1 MDSIKVIKERRSI
14 RRYLDKEIKLEIVF
28 EILEAG
34 SYAPSSGN
42 VQNWRFLVV
51 KDKKKRDE
59 IADACLGQT
68 WMNQAP
74 VHIVVCGDNKAV
86 SSMYK
91 KKGEKYI
98 VQNCAAAIQNILLA
112 AYDKGLGSCWV
123 GVFNEDKLR
132 TLLGI
137 PENISI
143 EAVIPLGYPAYKPI
157 AEDKKHR
164 RRHRIEFL
172 TFFERYNERELDF
185 SLWPLVKQYKK
196 IDEKINL
203 GKIRNLFKKN

>member
-1 MDSIKVIKERRSI
+1 M
-14 RRYLDKEIKLEIVF
+14 DKEVKLEIVF

-42 VQNWRFLVV
+42 VQNWRFIVV

-74 VHIVVCGDNKAV
+74 VHVVVCSDNSDINA
-86 SSMYK
+86 MYK
-91 KKGEKYI
+91 KRSERYSI
-98 VQNCAAAIQNILLA
+98 QNCAAAIQNILLA
-112 AYDKGLGSCWV
+112 ACDKGLGSCWV

-132 TLLGI
+132 TLLSI
-137 PENISI
+137 PDNISI
-143 EAVIPLGYPAYKPI
+143 EAIVTLGYAAYKPI
-157 AEDKKHR
+157 MEDKKHR
-164 RRHRIEFL
+164 RRHKVEYL
-172 TFFERYNERELDF
+172 TFFERYKERELDF

-196 IDEKINL
+196 LDEKVSL
-203 GKIRNLFKKN
+203 EKIKKLFRK

>member
-14 RRYLDKEIKLEIVF
+14 RRYLDKEIKLEIVS

-51 KDKKKRDE
+51 KDKKKREE

-74 VHIVVCGDNKAV
+74 VHIVVCSDNRDINA
-86 SSMYK
+86 MYK
-91 KKGEKYI
+91 KRSEKYS
-98 VQNCAAAIQNILLA
+98 VQNCAAAVQNILLA

-123 GVFNEDKLR
+123 GAFNEDRIKRILF
-132 TLLGI
+132 I
-137 PENISI
+137 PDNVSV
-143 EAVIPLGYPAYKPI
+143 EAVITIGYAAYKPI
-157 AEDKKHR
+157 IEDKKHR
-164 RRHRIEFL
+164 RRHKVEYV
-172 TFFERYNERELDF
+172 TFFEKYGERELDF
-185 SLWPLVKQYKK
+185 KFWPLVKQYKK
-196 IDEKINL
+196 LDEKVSL
-203 GKIRNLFKKN
+203 EKIKKLFRK